1 MDYQHFLKSNIDAV
15 RDSLVLIPF
24 AKDDIVKDH
33 GDEFIVALYREEAE
47 ALYLALKEQLLHQ

>member
-1 MDYQHFLKSNIDAV
+1 MDYTHFLKSNIDAV
-15 RDSLVLIPF
+15 RDSLVLIPID
-24 AKDDIVKDH
+24 KEDIVKDH